1 MITFQT
7 FNFNNYSQD
16 SYDLDISS
24 LALTKIKCTCG
35 STGHFHRHAVYPR
48 YLTLDSDNTILI
60 SIVRI
65 KCESC
70 NCTHAL
76 LPSIIIPYRIL
87 SNPCIIKIIQ
97 SYRNVSDSASVISK
111 ITGFSRELVKKIIA
125 FFIKFHKERLTSF
138 LAFFGRCDFECFDFI
153 INYFSEYHVMFMQH
167 ISTKNMIIFT

>member
-1 MITFQT
+1 MQVILTVLLLYKGVKHTKKERVIGSPSCLSFPKNKTYVLYKIMITFQT

-76 LPSIIIPYRIL
+76 LPSIIILLPDFVQSLYNKNNPVL
-87 SNPCIIKIIQ
+87 SQCQ
-97 SYRNVSDSASVISK
+97 
-111 ITGFSRELVKKIIA
+111 
-125 FFIKFHKERLTSF
+125 
-138 LAFFGRCDFECFDFI
+138 
-153 INYFSEYHVMFMQH
+153 
-167 ISTKNMIIFT
+167 

>member
-97 SYRNVSDSASVISK
+97 SYRNVSESASVISK
-111 ITGFSRELVKKIIA
+111 ITGFSRELVKKLLP
-125 FFIKFHKERLTSF
+125 FILNF
-138 LAFFGRCDFECFDFI
+138 
-153 INYFSEYHVMFMQH
+153 
-167 ISTKNMIIFT
+167 TKNVSLLFWLFLVGVTLNVLIS

>member
-16 SYDLDISS
+16 SYDLDIHLLLLLKSNVHAV
-24 LALTKIKCTCG
+24 LLV
-35 STGHFHRHAVYPR
+35 FHRHAVYPR

-125 FFIKFHKERLTSF
+125 FYIKFHKERLTSF